1 MSKQGKLI
9 VGKTSTI
16 KLPTLD
22 TLPTLPTEITSK
34 PWFVDSINNTDLI
47 NCGGKNW
54 KVHLLECYVDGQY
67 QEVLVKSK
75 VTFLERVGQRPPKQ
89 DGIGSNGEDF
99 SETMT
104 TTKQEIINLINDK
117 SNSDGCFVGKS
128 GKMYKIQNP
137 FFREFVL
144 SDGKYKMLTILP
156 SGKEYIDHNGNTQV
170 K

>member
-34 PWFVDSINNTDLI
+34 PWFVDSINNTDLV
-47 NCGGKNW
+47 NCGGKTW

-67 QEVLVKSK
+67 QEILVKSK

-99 SETMT
+99 SETMI
-104 TTKQEIINLINDK
+104 TTKQEIINLIKDK
-117 SNSDGCFVGKS
+117 SDEYGCFVGKS

-137 FFREFVL
+137 FFREFVW
-144 SDGKYKMLTILP
+144 SDGKLKMLTTLP
-156 SGKEYIDHNGNTQV
+156 SGTSYTDPNGDEQV